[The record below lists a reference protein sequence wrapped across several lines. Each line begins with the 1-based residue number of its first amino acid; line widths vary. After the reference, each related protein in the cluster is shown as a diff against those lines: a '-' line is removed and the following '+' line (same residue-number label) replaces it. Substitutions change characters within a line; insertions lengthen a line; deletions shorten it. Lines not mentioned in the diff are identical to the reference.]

1 MFSYIMVWV
10 FGLVSLAVYGVDT
23 FTAVNLLAFS
33 RWASQIQPSIPF
45 HISRWIFA
53 ACIIA
58 SFVLLGF
65 RWIHT
70 IRVIRSGSIAESYL
84 DPLAVRVQSMRIGR
98 GQGFK
103 RFLVFAELT
112 KSKKGADYVALFAY
126 FSFEA
131 WMRVLFADGP
141 RQVVNA
147 ITLYSVM
154 KLDLIPEGEHAAPE
168 GTSPVVQFFINVK
181 ALADHNNL
189 QAVILFGMLFTL
201 VIWVISVLNLAV
213 SVVLYLIFLWHHI
226 PSEDGSLKRYCRRKI
241 NRRLERIVLEK
252 TNKALAKNE
261 NIVLRERNQT
271 FQSGEELKPIKAA
284 PTLPSVAD
292 LEYGVKPAASV
303 SVTSLSR
310 QPTQSSLP
318 SYSSQTGS
326 GVLNQQP
333 TLPRLNPEPP
343 LPENSASDSSGLLSN
358 AAPMGY
364 SPLDSNSQPLPPVP
378 PSSLN
383 SAAFQE
389 NRGIS
394 GHSRMEG
401 PGYRSPTSG
410 NQGHPPFPQRSFTSP
425 DISTG
430 PNRTFS
436 PVGNTRPY
444 NPAGNFTPEYSSMT
458 PPERTY
464 SPYEKRPGSTRPP
477 PPLHT
482 RNLSQSSH
490 GGYAPFPG
498 SRGGMRAED
507 VPRAATASPSTMR
520 RPNRP
525 PRQPP
530 PNEYDYD
537 PLSYYSSAR

>member
-1 MFSYIMVWV
+1 MVWV
-10 FGLVSLAVYGVDT
+10 FGLISLAVYGVDT

-33 RWASQIQPSIPF
+33 RWASQIQPTIPF
-45 HISRWIFA
+45 QVSRWIFA

-98 GQGFK
+98 GRGYR

-201 VIWVISVLNLAV
+201 VIWVISVLSLAV

-252 TNKALAKNE
+252 TNRALAKND

-292 LEYGVKPAASV
+292 LELGTKPAASV

-310 QPTQSSLP
+310 QTKQTSLP
-318 SYSSQTGS
+318 SYSSQAGKGT
-326 GVLNQQP
+326 LNQQP

-343 LPENSASDSSGLLSN
+343 LPENSASDSSRLLSN

-364 SPLDSNSQPLPPVP
+364 SPLDSNNQPLPPVP

-383 SAAFQE
+383 PAVFKE
-389 NRGIS
+389 NSCIP
-394 GHSRMEG
+394 GHARMER
-401 PGYRSPTSG
+401 PGYHSPMAG
-410 NQGHPPFPQRSFTSP
+410 NKGHPYPQRSATTG
-425 DISTG
+425 DISTD
-430 PNRTFS
+430 PNGTFS
-436 PVGNTRPY
+436 PVGNTRSY
-444 NPAGNFTPEYSSMT
+444 SPAGTFMPEYSSMT
-458 PPERTY
+458 TPEHIY
-464 SPYEKRPGSTRPP
+464 APYEKRPGSARPP

-482 RNLSQSSH
+482 RNLSQSSRA
-490 GGYAPFPG
+490 GYAPFPASAA

-507 VPRAATASPSTMR
+507 VPRAGTASPATMR

-530 PNEYDYD
+530 SNEYDYD
-537 PLSYYSSAR
+537 PLSYYGSAR